1 MIKKAFTMTEALI
14 IIGIIG
20 VIAALSIVAVNTA
33 KPDKDIIMFRRAYS
47 ETQKVIRELLTDK
60 ELYPKAEV
68 LALNLNSSKLMSMAI
83 SRNCNQIQRELCS
96 YKAEMLPPDGLTDDF
111 GNNCGMSNNEY
122 LRYRTNNC
130 GGGGGGGSS
139 LPVTSSSSS
148 SGSSSGLSSG
158 LSSSGTIPPLVSSGL
173 SSGRGPIK
181 QCTILDEE
189 ACKEKGSFYTLND
202 DCACVLKLPEPSSS
216 SSGLISSGLAS
227 GAILPNPG
235 NIACN
240 IVFIQN
246 CKAKKGTVTK
256 DCKCE
261 LPNGDELTF
270 EDSQI
275 SVLGEGFADTE
286 ITDAQKAKNPFL
298 NLAGVGPQNKFAVS
312 FANRLNTVSNP
323 TISNNTVQ
331 FGTPDGLY
339 WVIEDH
345 FNDDSTKYAY
355 ISVHMAKISPTLS
368 GTQLSDALS
377 KTCGYSATCEAP
389 NKFTFKVEPS
399 GRVQLVQPDNKAKVD
414 PMACSYLRYPKINKR
429 SKIPTDHTVNNC
441 FPKPKK
447 PAILP
452 PRRP

>member
-83 SRNCNQIQRELCS
+83 SRNCNQIQQNLCS
-96 YKAEMLPPDGLTDDF
+96 YKAEILPPDGLTDDF

-130 GGGGGGGSS
+130 GGGGGGSS

-158 LSSSGTIPPLVSSGL
+158 IIPPVASSSGL
-173 SSGRGPIK
+173 SSGRSSGDWQPVAYCIEEDRIACEESGGIFNTRTCK
-181 QCTILDEE
+181 CTG
-189 ACKEKGSFYTLND
+189 GSG
-202 DCACVLKLPEPSSS
+202 SSSGSS

-227 GAILPNPG
+227 GAILPKPG
-235 NIACN
+235 IITCN
-240 IVFIQN
+240 VIFVQN

-256 DCKCE
+256 DCECE

-286 ITDAQKAKNPFL
+286 IPDALRAKNPF

-323 TISNNTVQ
+323 TINENTVQ

-355 ISVHMAKISPTLS
+355 ISVHMAKM
-368 GTQLSDALS
+368 LS
-377 KTCGYSATCEAP
+377 KTCGYSATCQAP

-441 FPKPKK
+441 FPKPSK

>member
-68 LALNLNSSKLMSMAI
+68 IALNWNSSKLMSMAI
-83 SRNCNQIQRELCS
+83 NRNCNQIYEHMNCEELMYRE
-96 YKAEMLPPDGLTDDF
+96 MPDITDDF
-111 GNNCGMSNNEY
+111 GNNCGMSNNE
-122 LRYRTNNC
+122 LEHYRTNNC
-130 GGGGGGGSS
+130 GGGGGGGA
-139 LPVTSSSSS
+139 TSSGTS
-148 SGSSSGLSSG
+148 SGTSSDL
-158 LSSSGTIPPLVSSGL
+158 SSGTIPPVQSSGQ
-173 SSGRGPIK
+173 SSGRFPIK
-181 QCTILDEE
+181 ACTIIQEE
-189 ACKEKGSFYTLND
+189 ACKEKGSLYSLND
-202 DCACVLKLPEPSSS
+202 KCECILKLPNPG
-216 SSGLISSGLAS
+216 SSGSGLAS
-227 GAILPNPG
+227 GGTSPKPG
-235 NIACN
+235 IISCP
-240 IVFIQN
+240 IFLVQN
-246 CKAKKGTVTK
+246 CKAKKGTVNYTT
-256 DCKCE
+256 CQCE

-286 ITDAQKAKNPFL
+286 IPDALRAKNPF

-323 TISNNTVQ
+323 TINDNTVQ

-377 KTCGYSATCEAP
+377 KTCGYSATCQAP

-441 FPKPKK
+441 FPKP
-447 PAILP
+447 
-452 PRRP
+452 

>member
-68 LALNLNSSKLMSMAI
+68 IALNLNSSKLVSMAI
-83 SRNCNQIQRELCS
+83 SRNCNQIQQNLCS
-96 YKAEMLPPDGLTDDF
+96 YQVSDPSFGVTDDF
-111 GNNCGMSNNEY
+111 GNNCGISNNEY
-122 LRYRTNNC
+122 LHYRANNC
-130 GGGGGGGSS
+130 GGGGGGGSTS
-139 LPVTSSSSS
+139 LSSSSSSS

-158 LSSSGTIPPLVSSGL
+158 IIPPVISSSGL
-173 SSGRGPIK
+173 SSGRGPIIP
-181 QCTILDEE
+181 QCSILDEE
-189 ACKEKGSFYTLND
+189 ACKEKGSFYSLND
-202 DCACVLKLPEPSSS
+202 NCECILKLPEPSSS

-227 GAILPNPG
+227 GAILPPG
-235 NIACN
+235 NFACN
-240 IVFIQN
+240 VIFVQN
-246 CKAKKGTVTK
+246 CKAKKGTVNYTT
-256 DCKCE
+256 CKCE

-323 TISNNTVQ
+323 TINDNTVQ
-331 FGTPDGLY
+331 FGTPDGMY

-345 FNDDSTKYAY
+345 FNDSTKYAY

-377 KTCGYSATCEAP
+377 KTCGYSATCQAP

-447 PAILP
+447 PNRP
-452 PRRP
+452 PRPLRP

>member
-68 LALNLNSSKLMSMAI
+68 IALNLNSSKLMSMAI
-83 SRNCNQIQRELCS
+83 SRNCNQMYQDYCS
-96 YKAEMLPPDGLTDDF
+96 YKAEITPPEGFTDDF
-111 GNNCGMSNNEY
+111 GNQCGMSNNEY

-130 GGGGGGGSS
+130 GGGGGGGSLS
-139 LPVTSSSSS
+139 SSSSSSSS

-158 LSSSGTIPPLVSSGL
+158 IIPPVVSSSGL
-173 SSGRGPIK
+173 SSGRGPILVP
-181 QCTILDEE
+181 QCSILQEE
-189 ACKEKGSFYTLND
+189 ACKEKGTFYYLND
-202 DCACVLKLPEPSSS
+202 ECECVLRQPKSSSS

-227 GAILPNPG
+227 GAVLPKPG
-235 NIACN
+235 IITCN
-240 IVFIQN
+240 QIFVLN
-246 CKAKKGTVTK
+246 CKAKKGTVNYTT
-256 DCKCE
+256 CQCE

-345 FNDDSTKYAY
+345 FNDSTKYAY
-355 ISVHMAKISPTLS
+355 ISVHMAKISPTLND
-368 GTQLSDALS
+368 TQLSDALS
-377 KTCGYSATCEAP
+377 KTCGYSATCQAP

-399 GRVQLVQPDNKAKVD
+399 GRVQLVQPDDKAKVD

>member
-68 LALNLNSSKLMSMAI
+68 IALNLNSSKLMSMAV
-83 SRNCNQIQRELCS
+83 SRNCNQKLDQMSCELMYS
-96 YKAEMLPPDGLTDDF
+96 EMPDITDDF
-111 GNNCGMSNNEY
+111 GNNCNNELKHY
-122 LRYRTNNC
+122 QTNNC
-130 GGGGGGGSS
+130 GGRGGGGSS
-139 LPVTSSSSS
+139 LPGTSSDSSS
-148 SGSSSGLSSG
+148 DLSSGTKPPVVLSSGGLSSG
-158 LSSSGTIPPLVSSGL
+158 SV
-173 SSGRGPIK
+173 PIK
-181 QCTILDEE
+181 ACTIIQEE
-189 ACKEKGSFYTLND
+189 ACKEKGSLYSLND
-202 DCACVLKLPEPSSS
+202 KCECILKLPDPGST
-216 SSGLISSGLAS
+216 GSGLAS
-227 GAILPNPG
+227 GGTSPKPG
-235 NIACN
+235 IISCP
-240 IVFIQN
+240 IFLVQN

-286 ITDAQKAKNPFL
+286 IPDALRAKNPF

-323 TISNNTVQ
+323 TINDNTVQ

-377 KTCGYSATCEAP
+377 KTCGYSATCQAP

-441 FPKPKK
+441 FPKP
-447 PAILP
+447 
-452 PRRP
+452 

>member
-83 SRNCNQIQRELCS
+83 SRNCNQIQQEELCS
-96 YKAEMLPPDGLTDDF
+96 YKAEMLPPEGLTDDF

-122 LRYRTNNC
+122 LLYRTNNC

-158 LSSSGTIPPLVSSGL
+158 IIPPVASSSGL
-173 SSGRGPIK
+173 SSGRSSGDWQPVAYCIEDRIACEESGGIFNTRTCK
-181 QCTILDEE
+181 CTV
-189 ACKEKGSFYTLND
+189 GSGS
-202 DCACVLKLPEPSSS
+202 SSS
-216 SSGLISSGLAS
+216 SSGIISSGLAS
-227 GAILPNPG
+227 GAVLPF
-235 NIACN
+235 ACDV
-240 IVFIQN
+240 IFIQN
-246 CKAKKGTVTK
+246 CKAKKGTVNYTT
-256 DCKCE
+256 CQCE

-270 EDSQI
+270 DDSQI

-323 TISNNTVQ
+323 TINENTVQ
-331 FGTPDGLY
+331 FGTPDGMY

-345 FNDDSTKYAY
+345 FNDSTKYAY

-377 KTCGYSATCEAP
+377 KTCGYSATCQAP

-441 FPKPKK
+441 FPKP
-447 PAILP
+447 
-452 PRRP
+452 

>member
-68 LALNLNSSKLMSMAI
+68 IALNLNSSKLMSMAV
-83 SRNCNQIQRELCS
+83 SRNCNQKLDQMSCELMYS
-96 YKAEMLPPDGLTDDF
+96 EMPDITDDF
-111 GNNCGMSNNEY
+111 GNNCNNELKHY
-122 LRYRTNNC
+122 QTNNC
-130 GGGGGGGSS
+130 GGRGGGGSS
-139 LPVTSSSSS
+139 LPGTSSDSSS
-148 SGSSSGLSSG
+148 DLSSGTKPPVVLSSGGLSSG
-158 LSSSGTIPPLVSSGL
+158 SV
-173 SSGRGPIK
+173 PIK
-181 QCTILDEE
+181 ACTIIQEE
-189 ACKEKGSFYTLND
+189 ACKEKGSLYSLND
-202 DCACVLKLPEPSSS
+202 KCECILKLPNPSSS
-216 SSGLISSGLAS
+216 SSGLAS
-227 GAILPNPG
+227 GGTSPKPG
-235 NIACN
+235 MISCN
-240 IVFIQN
+240 LIFIQN
-246 CKAKKGTVTK
+246 CKAKKGTVNYTT
-256 DCKCE
+256 CQCE

-286 ITDAQKAKNPFL
+286 IPDALRAKNPF

-312 FANRLNTVSNP
+312 FANRLNTVYNP
-323 TISNNTVQ
+323 TINDNTVQ

-377 KTCGYSATCEAP
+377 KTCGYSATCQAP

-441 FPKPKK
+441 FPKP
-447 PAILP
+447 
-452 PRRP
+452 

>member
-68 LALNLNSSKLMSMAI
+68 IALNLNSSKLMSMAV
-83 SRNCNQIQRELCS
+83 SRNCNEIKQDICDYTYRE
-96 YKAEMLPPDGLTDDF
+96 MQDNITDDF
-111 GNNCGMSNNEY
+111 GNNCGMSNDEY
-122 LRYRTNNC
+122 LHRVTTMC

-139 LPVTSSSSS
+139 SSSSSSSS

-158 LSSSGTIPPLVSSGL
+158 TIPPVVSSSGL
-173 SSGRGPIK
+173 SSGSLPIIK
-181 QCTILDEE
+181 ACTIMQED
-189 ACKEKGSFYTLND
+189 ACEKKGSLYYLND
-202 DCACVLKLPEPSSS
+202 ECECVLRSPEPSSS
-216 SSGLISSGLAS
+216 SSGISSGLAS
-227 GAILPNPG
+227 GAILPKPG
-235 NIACN
+235 PICK
-240 IVFIQN
+240 VKFMQN

-323 TISNNTVQ
+323 TINDNTVQ

-377 KTCGYSATCEAP
+377 KTCGYSATCQAP

-441 FPKPKK
+441 FPKP
-447 PAILP
+447 
-452 PRRP
+452 